1 MIVNVSESPVVIG
14 RFRVL
19 PGAKLPGVALT
30 DKEAAGVKHLLSVGK
45 LKEQGGA
52 EAPKPVAV
60 SATKPE
66 PVAVPVEEPA
76 PVAEEVSTF
85 DEPGKGRGRKKG

>member
-52 EAPKPVAV
+52 EAPKPVAAPK
-60 SATKPE
+60 SE
-66 PVAVPVEEPA
+66 PVATPVEEPA
-76 PVAEEVSTF
+76 PVAEESPTF